1 MASIG
6 TIARRTFLIGAAAV
20 AGGVAVGYW
29 YVSRPYENPLE
40 GEVAEGEATFNPYVK
55 IASDDTIT
63 VIAPRAEMGQG
74 VSTTLA
80 AFVAEEL
87 DVTLDRIKVEHGPA
101 SYAYYNGEMLA
112 EGGPFNFFD
121 DSFLAEMTRSAMG
134 TVGKVL
140 GLQATGGSSSTRDGF
155 EKMRQAGAA
164 TRAVLMQAAA
174 TRLAVPLAELATDN
188 GRIVH
193 AGSGR
198 SVSYG
203 EVALDAARIAP
214 PKSVTLRDKK
224 DWKLLGKTQPRVDM
238 HDKVTGAPIFGIDVR
253 LPDMLY
259 ATVLI
264 SPVFGAKPVKA
275 DKSKAEKVAGVIKIV
290 PLETVY
296 GSGFGVIA
304 QNTWA
309 AFKGAEAL
317 DVEWGKPVNPADT
330 DGLMQVIADAATK
343 GEGDVMRNDGDV
355 EAAFADAPQAQ
366 LIEAEYRVP
375 YLSHA
380 PMEPMNCTAQLKD
393 GHLTVW
399 APNQMPTLIRWLC
412 ADLAGV
418 TQEQTTVHTTSMGGA
433 FGRRGELD
441 YALYATLIA
450 KEADGHPVKVTWTRE
465 EDMQHDCYRPAFIG
479 RMRARLGAD
488 GLPQALD
495 MRVAGQSMMA
505 SLVGR
510 IFPGRSA
517 PGPDNTTTDGSH
529 NQPYTIPNYRVTGIK
544 APLTLPASF
553 WRSVG
558 NSQNGFFHESAMDE
572 IAHAGKTDPVELRR
586 KLLREF
592 PAAVAVV
599 DKVAAMSNWGEK
611 LPEGKAKGFAFVL
624 SFGSWCAQVVQ
635 IAQTPNGIKLEK
647 MWIAVDVGTAL
658 DPGIIDQQMV
668 SGAIFGLSAAMN
680 QKITFADGRVEQSNF
695 HDFDAMRIF
704 QCPEFEVA
712 ILENYHRMGGVGE
725 VGTPPAAPAL
735 ANAVF
740 ALTGKRVRSL
750 PLSDEVVFA

>member
-1 MASIG
+1 MASLG
-6 TIARRTFLIGAAAV
+6 KIARRTFLLGAAAM

-29 YVSRPYENPLE
+29 YVNRPYPNPLD
-40 GEVAEGEATFNPYVK
+40 GELEEGEASFNPFVK
-55 IASDDTIT
+55 IGSDDTIT
-63 VIAPRAEMGQG
+63 IIAPRAEMGQG
-74 VSTTLA
+74 ISTTLA

-87 DVTLDRIKVEHGPA
+87 DVTLDKIRVEHGPA
-101 SYAYYNGEMLA
+101 SYAYYNSEIMA

-121 DSFLAEMTRSAMG
+121 DSFLAELTRSALG
-134 TVGKVL
+134 SVGKVL

-155 EKMRQAGAA
+155 DRMRQAGAA

-174 TRLAVPLAELATDN
+174 KRLSVPQAELATEN
-188 GRIVH
+188 ARIVH
-193 AGSGR
+193 KGSGR

-203 EVALDAARIAP
+203 EVALDAARIGP
-214 PKSVTLRDKK
+214 PNSVRLRDRK
-224 DWKLLGKTQPRVDM
+224 DWKLLGKPQPRVDM
-238 HDKVTGAPIFGIDVR
+238 MDKVTGAPIFGIDVR

-259 ATVLI
+259 ATVRI
-264 SPVFGAKPVKA
+264 SPVFGAKAVKA
-275 DKSKAEKVAGVIKIV
+275 DLSKAEALPGVVKVM

-304 QNTWA
+304 ENTWV
-309 AFKGAEAL
+309 AFKAAEAIE
-317 DVEWGKPVNPADT
+317 VEWGAPNNSPDT
-330 DGLMQVIADAATK
+330 DGLMQAIAEAAAK
-343 GEGDVMRNDGDV
+343 GEGDVMRDDGDV
-355 EAAFADAPQAQ
+355 DVAFADAPQAQ
-366 LIEAEYRVP
+366 LVEAEYRVP

-393 GHLTVW
+393 GHLTIW

-418 TQEQTTVHTTSMGGA
+418 SQEQTTVHTTSMGGG

-441 YALYATLIA
+441 YALFATLIA
-450 KEADGHPVKVTWTRE
+450 KEAGGRPVKMTWTRE
-465 EDMQHDCYRPAFIG
+465 EDMQHDCYRPAYVA

-488 GLPQALD
+488 GMPEALD
-495 MRVAGQSMMA
+495 LRIAGQSIMA

-517 PGPDNTTTDGSH
+517 PGPDRMTTDGAH
-529 NQPYTIPNYRVTGIK
+529 NQPYTIPNYRVTGIT
-544 APLTLPASF
+544 APLTLPVSF

-558 NSQNGFFHESAMDE
+558 NSQNGFFHESAIDE
-572 IAHAGKTDPVELRR
+572 IAHAGKIDPVELRR
-586 KLLREF
+586 KLMANY

-599 DKVAAMSNWGEK
+599 DKVAAMSNWGET
-611 LPEGKAKGFAFVL
+611 LSEGKAKGFAFSL
-624 SFGSWCAQVVQ
+624 SFGSWCGQVIQ
-635 IAQTPNGIKLEK
+635 IAQTPEGIRLEK

-680 QKITFADGRVEQSNF
+680 QKITFAEGRVEQSNF
-695 HDFDAMRIF
+695 HDFDAMRMF
-704 QCPEFEVA
+704 QCPQFEVA
-712 ILENYHRMGGVGE
+712 VLENFHRMGGVGE

-750 PLSDEVVFA
+750 PLSDEVTFV